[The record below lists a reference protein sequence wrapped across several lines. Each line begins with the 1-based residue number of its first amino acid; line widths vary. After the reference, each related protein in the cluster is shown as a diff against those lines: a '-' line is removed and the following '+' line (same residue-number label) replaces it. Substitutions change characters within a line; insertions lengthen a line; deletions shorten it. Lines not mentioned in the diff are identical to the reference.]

1 MPRHRTGTLVAPGAD
16 GLWRCRVTKEKA
28 DGSTWRPFYS
38 LGTADKSH
46 ARRKLVRVND
56 LLARGIDPFDA
67 TDAVGAPERVRE
79 YVEAWLSAREARG
92 ISKARWERSYF
103 KNHIVEAIGNLP
115 LEDVTPAHVRFILE
129 EAAAKGLK
137 HATVGEVR
145 GVLHRIFDEAWRA
158 ELIESN
164 PVARVKRPPCREIRK
179 ERSILT
185 DEEFAQFVACEHVDL
200 ELRMMGLVARCEGG
214 MRTGDLHKWDWS
226 MIDRVDFAECFIP
239 RAKTRRPQAL
249 AIPAVLAPFLRAWWE
264 RAGKPE
270 AGRVFPVRIG
280 KRAGQEKKTNS
291 HAKRLRSA
299 LMRAGVFRMKPAEV
313 PETGKGRRTDLGREA
328 TGTKLAPDPRDP
340 LYFETE
346 VSLPVDFHSFRRAFN
361 TALAEAGVNVQ
372 RAMHLASHSD
382 PRVHHR
388 YVMRTKAMQQIPA
401 EALPQL
407 PVGPLPER
415 PTPPRIVLTGDDSR
429 EEGGPRSKIL
439 SDSSRRDWC
448 RTSDPYR
455 VKVVLYH

>member
-1 MPRHRTGTLVAPGAD
+1 MSRHRTGTLVAPGAD
-16 GLWRCRVTKEKA
+16 GLWRCRVTKDKA
-28 DGSTWRPFYS
+28 DGSTWRPLYS
-38 LGTADKSH
+38 LGTADKSL
-46 ARRKLVRVND
+46 AKRKLARVNE
-56 LLARGIDPFDA
+56 LLAQGVDPFGA
-67 TDAVGAPERVRE
+67 AEAASAPERVKE
-79 YVEAWLSAREARG
+79 YVEAWLAAREARG

-103 KNHIVEAIGNLP
+103 KNHVVEAIGNMT
-115 LEDVTPAHVRFILE
+115 LEDVKPAHVRFILE

-145 GVLHRIFDEAWRA
+145 GLLHRIFDEAWRA

-164 PVARVKRPPCREIRK
+164 PVARVKQAGSREIRK
-179 ERSILT
+179 ERCILT
-185 DEEFAQFVACEHVDL
+185 DEELSQFVACEQVDL
-200 ELRMMGLVARCEGG
+200 ELRMMAIVARCEGG
-214 MRTGDLHKWDWS
+214 MRAGDLNAWDWT
-226 MIDRVDFAECFIP
+226 MIDRVHFAECFIP
-239 RAKTRRPQAL
+239 RAKTSKPQAL
-249 AIPAVLAPFLRAWWE
+249 AVPAVLAPFLRAWWE

-270 AGRVFPVRIG
+270 AGPVFPVRIG

-299 LMRAGVFRMKPAEV
+299 LMRAGVFRLKPVEV
-313 PETGKGRRTDLGREA
+313 PETGTGRRTDLGKEA

-407 PVGPLPER
+407 PAGGLTEAPR
-415 PTPPRIVLTGDDSR
+415 QPRIVTVRDDSR
-429 EEGGPRSKIL
+429 EESGPRSKIL

>member
-214 MRTGDLHKWDWS
+214 MRTGDLHKWDWT

-299 LMRAGVFRMKPAEV
+299 LMRAGVFRLKPLEV
-313 PETGKGRRTDLGREA
+313 PETGKGQANGSRQGGDGHQARPRSARPALLRDRGQPAGRLPLVPACVQHGARRGGRQRPARDAPGVALRSAGASPLRDAHEGDAADPGRGAAATARRTAAGEA
-328 TGTKLAPDPRDP
+328 HAASNRLN
-340 LYFETE
+340 
-346 VSLPVDFHSFRRAFN
+346 RRRF
-361 TALAEAGVNVQ
+361 
-372 RAMHLASHSD
+372 
-382 PRVHHR
+382 
-388 YVMRTKAMQQIPA
+388 
-401 EALPQL
+401 
-407 PVGPLPER
+407 
-415 PTPPRIVLTGDDSR
+415 
-429 EEGGPRSKIL
+429 EGGGRAAFQNPE
-439 SDSSRRDWC
+439 
-448 RTSDPYR
+448 
-455 VKVVLYH
+455 